1 MKQVIHINY
10 QGRVVPIEQT
20 AFDLLKSYTDSLSI
34 HFDSELGKEEI
45 MHDIKDRIAELFDQ
59 RLKKGAACITDED
72 VNAIINSIG
81 RIEDLKAA
89 EVSDETEPEQK
100 TTNQQTASSKRLYRD
115 ENKKIIGGVCAGLAN
130 YLNIDVTVVRVIFAV
145 IFLIFGFGLILYLV
159 LWAIVPNSAAGQIG
173 STRKK
178 LYRDLDHKVVGGV
191 CSGISHYFG
200 VEVWVPRLLF
210 LLPLTTIGLSRIYYD
225 IEWFAGFIPS
235 AIITY
240 LICWIG
246 IPEAK
251 TTSEKL
257 EMKGEKVDM
266 NSIQHVIKEEMKG
279 VKERAKKFSKN
290 AEQQVKAIG
299 AESSSAL
306 SRFINAIVRI
316 IIGIIKAISY
326 TILTIIGLAMVL
338 FLLGLSFSSVVI
350 FPFKDF
356 MLNGEWQNYFAL
368 GTILFFIILP
378 ILAIVVSLIRKIAGI
393 KTKNKWLNISF
404 ISLWIVGWI
413 SLFGLF
419 STLGKD
425 FSSVNHRDNNER
437 IIPIQ
442 QPTNGR
448 LIIKLKKHPIF
459 DDQENNIGFFE
470 AMELFKDSITINNV
484 RVKIVRSLSDSFEVR
499 TVYSAHGSTRFA
511 ADTTASTIQFH
522 INQQDSLLFI
532 DRATNISKN
541 QKFRNQQVVVL
552 IGVPE
557 GKTIDMQDCG
567 SVSNYNNNVWEFDN
581 WQMESDARKL
591 FIMTNDGL
599 QPVGRNENQ
608 KTGQQDEEK
617 KEVDS
622 LLKLKNDVEKAL
634 QDKLKQGNRRLDSI
648 Q

>member
-34 HFDSELGKEEI
+34 HFGSELGKEEI

-89 EVSDETEPEQK
+89 DVSEETEPEQK
-100 TTNQQTASSKRLYRD
+100 TTNQQTSSSKRLYRD
-115 ENKKIIGGVCAGLAN
+115 ETKKIIGGVCAGLAN

-145 IFLIFGFGLILYLV
+145 MFFIFGFGLIPYLV
-159 LWAIVPNSAAGQIG
+159 LWAIVPNSAEGQIG
-173 STRKK
+173 AVRKK
-178 LYRDLDHKVVGGV
+178 LYRDGDHKIVAGV
-191 CSGISHYFG
+191 CSGISNYFG
-200 VEVWVPRLLF
+200 MEVWVPRLFF
-210 LLPLTTIGLSRIYYD
+210 LLPLLATGITGLNNWH
-225 IEWFAGFIPS
+225 WFAGFLPGTF
-235 AIITY
+235 ITY

-251 TTSEKL
+251 TTTEKL
-257 EMKGEKVDM
+257 EMRGEKVDM

-279 VKERAKKFSKN
+279 VKERAEKFSKS

-316 IIGIIKAISY
+316 IIVMIKAISY

-425 FSSVNHRDNNER
+425 FSSVSHRDNNER

-442 QPTNGR
+442 QPTNGK
-448 LIIKLKKHPIF
+448 LIIKLKKNPIF
-459 DDQENNIGFFE
+459 DDEENNIIGFFE

-511 ADTTASTIQFH
+511 ADTTASTIQFN

-532 DRATNISKN
+532 DRATSISKN

-599 QPVGRNENQ
+599 QLVGLNENQ

-622 LLKLKNDVEKAL
+622 LLKLKKDVEKAL
-634 QDKLKQGNRRLDSI
+634 QDKLKQGNRRLDST

>member
-45 MHDIKDRIAELFDQ
+45 LHDIKDRIAELFDQ

-89 EVSDETEPEQK
+89 EVSEEKEPEQK
-100 TTNQQTASSKRLYRD
+100 PLSQDTTSYKRLYRD
-115 ENKKIIGGVCAGLAN
+115 ETKKTIGGVCAGLAN

-145 IFLIFGFGLILYLV
+145 MFFIFGFGLIPYLV
-159 LWAIVPNSAAGQIG
+159 LWAIVPNSAEGQIG
-173 STRKK
+173 AVRKK
-178 LYRDLDHKVVGGV
+178 LYRDGDHKIVAGV
-191 CSGISHYFG
+191 CSGISNYFG
-200 VEVWVPRLLF
+200 MEVWVPRLFF
-210 LLPLTTIGLSRIYYD
+210 LLPLLATGITGLND
-225 IEWFAGFIPS
+225 WHWFAGFLPGTF
-235 AIITY
+235 ITY

-251 TTSEKL
+251 TTTEKL
-257 EMKGEKVDM
+257 EMRGEKVDM

-279 VKERAKKFSKN
+279 VKERAEKFSKN

-306 SRFINAIVRI
+306 GRFINAIVRI
-316 IIGIIKAISY
+316 IIVMIKAISY
-326 TILTIIGLAMVL
+326 TILTIIGLAMLL
-338 FLLGLSFSSVVI
+338 FLLGLSFSSVVL

-356 MLNGEWQNYFAL
+356 MLNGLWQNYFAI

-425 FSSVNHRDNNER
+425 FSSVSHRDNNEKN
-437 IIPIQ
+437 ISIQ
-442 QPTNGR
+442 QPTNGK

-459 DDQENNIGFFE
+459 DNEENNIGFFE
-470 AMELFKDSITINNV
+470 AMELFKDSITIDNV
-484 RVKIVRSLSDSFEVR
+484 SVKIVRSMSDSFEVR
-499 TVYSAHGSTRFA
+499 TVYSAHGNTRFA
-511 ADTTASTIQFH
+511 ADTTASAIQFH

-532 DRATNISKN
+532 DRVTSISKN

-567 SVSNYNNNVWEFDN
+567 SVSNYNNNVWQFED
-581 WQMESDARKL
+581 WEMESTQSKE
-591 FIMTNDGL
+591 FIMTNEGL
-599 QPVGRNENQ
+599 KPLGFS
-608 KTGQQDEEK
+608 QDEPSEKPKEEK
-617 KEVDS
+617 KQTDS
-622 LLKLKNDVEKAL
+622 FLIKKDNVEK
-634 QDKLKQGNRRLDSI
+634 SI
-648 Q
+648 